1 MRTTWDAVLL
11 EGHGGERLLP
21 RTECQAVQP
30 ICAPKL
36 AMKTVHEEELVQE
49 SSMNSDKPAN

>member
-11 EGHGGERLLP
+11 EDHRGERLLP
-21 RTECQAVQP
+21 RAECQAVQP
-30 ICAPKL
+30 IRAPKL

-49 SSMNSDKPAN
+49 KQYEL